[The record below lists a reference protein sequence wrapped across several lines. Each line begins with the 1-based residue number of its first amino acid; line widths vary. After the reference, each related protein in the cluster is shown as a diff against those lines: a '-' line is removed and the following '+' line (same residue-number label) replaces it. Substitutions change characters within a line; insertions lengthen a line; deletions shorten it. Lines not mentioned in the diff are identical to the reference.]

1 MRVTSQDFKRWLYFQ
16 LDRLQIPRRERRWIP
31 LLLLLNLIG
40 WSLKLHLD
48 QPAWVDP
55 ALLEAEKARFIE
67 LFEKSYLEHSEIMS
81 RYGVDLPVPVS
92 DRPEPPGPVTL
103 DLNTADALELQA
115 LPGIGPSYARR
126 IVEWRNKNGPFTSL
140 EQLLDVKGIGER
152 RLDQLRPHLRLG
164 AGTDPPSTREAA
176 SPPDPS
182 DQDPS

>member
-1 MRVTSQDFKRWLYFQ
+1 MRVTSQDFRRWLYFQ

-40 WSLKLHLD
+40 WSLKLHFD

-55 ALLEAEKARFIE
+55 ALLEAEKAQFIE

-81 RYGVDLPVPVS
+81 RYGVDLPVP
-92 DRPEPPGPVTL
+92 DRPEPAGPVTL
-103 DLNTADALELQA
+103 DVNTADALQLQT
-115 LPGIGPSYARR
+115 LPGIGPSYALR

-176 SPPDPS
+176 RQPGPS